1 MDFLGIMLSVSEP
14 SGMWESIIKWIQ
26 GGVGNYAITIILLTL
41 LIKVVLLP
49 LDFYQKYITTVNQKK
64 QASIQPELDKINA
77 RYANNKDLLN
87 QKTMELY
94 KRENYNVVGT
104 CLGLLLNLVLTM
116 VVFFTLFA
124 GINKMQY
131 YNIDKEYQTLR
142 ETYITT
148 VVENYDGNREDI
160 ISTDAEGNE
169 TFNWSV
175 ELSDTVK
182 QTAESAVLAKYEDI
196 KTSFLWIKNA
206 WIPDNWKKVIPDY
219 NGYLKNT
226 NQKASSDEAVK
237 AAEEQEY
244 NVVMSPLMNKSEG
257 KWNGAMLLPLLA
269 VGVSILATIMPTWIE
284 KARARIHGVQFTQ
297 AMPTNKTMLVI
308 MPVIM
313 GLFTLFYNSVFGLY
327 IVVGA
332 LFGLITTPL
341 MAVFTDLLEKR
352 MSKKQLA
359 NVTTVSYSRKRPVDI
374 TNNQPKNN
382 IKNTKNSNNKK

>member
-49 LDFYQKYITTVNQKK
+49 LDFYQKYITKVNQKK
-64 QASIQPELDKINA
+64 QAAIQPEIEKINA

-94 KRENYNVVGT
+94 KRENYNIVGT
-104 CLGLLLNLVLTM
+104 CAGMLLNLVLTM

-148 VVENYDGNREDI
+148 VVDNYDGNKEDI
-160 ISTDAEGNE
+160 VTTDAEGNQV
-169 TFNWSV
+169 FNWTV

-182 QTAESAVLAKYEDI
+182 QTAESAVLTKYDDI

-219 NGYLKNT
+219 SGYLKNT

-237 AAEEQEY
+237 QAEELEY
-244 NVVMSPLMNKSEG
+244 NTVMTPLMNRYEG

-269 VGVSILATIMPTWIE
+269 VGVSILATMLPTWIE
-284 KARARIHGVQFTQ
+284 KARARRRGVQFTQ

-341 MAVFTDLLEKR
+341 TALFTELLENK
-352 MSKKQLA
+352 MSKKELA

-382 IKNTKNSNNKK
+382 KNTKNSNNKK